1 MSRVQHIARTPAF
14 APRLYSIAPGEADY
28 PSLPGVWPLTAPIDG
43 LFTPAGIAGIPIAA
57 IGDRTLLSRFS
68 IGLVCSVRCPGWVV
82 LATFEF
88 ARKTPPGGAAIA
100 GGFHSP
106 MERTCLDTLLARHV
120 PVIYC
125 PARRLNVR
133 GIPRAWET
141 PLTERRLLILSPFV
155 PAQRRVT
162 RDLARERN
170 RFVAAVSGLVFVPS
184 ASRGGGTEALV
195 RTCLRFG
202 REVCTLAGEDNA
214 HVVALG
220 ARGLAQIELLLQ
232 AGVTCESPLPESGE
246 GSLVLSHC

>member
-184 ASRGGGTEALV
+184 ASREEEPKPLCVPASG
-195 RTCLRFG
+195 
-202 REVCTLAGEDNA
+202 LAGKCA
-214 HVVALG
+214 PW
-220 ARGLAQIELLLQ
+220 RGRITPMWWLWVP
-232 AGVTCESPLPESGE
+232 GVWRKLNC
-246 GSLVLSHC
+246 CCRRA